1 MKKRMLAVFVCA
13 AVISSA
19 EVSVEAAGTENR
31 ENARI
36 GISIYD
42 FEDDYMT
49 LYRTELVRYLTEE
62 LGFCE
67 ENILVEDAENNQEV
81 QTEQISEIG
90 RAHV

>member
-36 GISIYD
+36 GIS
-42 FEDDYMT
+42 
-49 LYRTELVRYLTEE
+49 
-62 LGFCE
+62 
-67 ENILVEDAENNQEV
+67 
-81 QTEQISEIG
+81 
-90 RAHV
+90 